1 MCQLKFD
8 HTTSV
13 VAVTVIFT
21 RLIVGED
28 EHVIKALRLMGH
40 NQLVESLVVTELE
53 LGMDFAH
60 DGRMWMVEAID
71 GNIITASNSDDDV
84 INIDKI

>member
-1 MCQLKFD
+1 M
-8 HTTSV
+8 
-13 VAVTVIFT
+13 
-21 RLIVGED
+21 
-28 EHVIKALRLMGH
+28 IKALRLMGH

-53 LGMDFAH
+53 LGIEFEY

-84 INIDKI
+84 INISKNSISNLI